1 MAKLTAPRGFDSRP
15 ESAGKPALPSFSAS
29 ALGAVLVFGATLAS
43 APVLSADERASATFQ
58 VAQNTANQPGL
69 AFNISAS
76 VAAMEERNRELEN
89 EVERLRAELADAQ
102 GLLNARSEDSQ
113 AEIEGLK
120 TQIADRESEM
130 AAARASVET
139 ARQDVAAARADLA
152 IRNQSIVQMDEALTK
167 TRTTLAE
174 RNRQIEEL
182 EAQIKITRAELE
194 TAGAGLAAANT
205 ELESRRKVMA
215 ELERDLTTT
224 RTERDELKTELAART
239 KALESELATRTSAF
253 ETELAERN
261 KALQTSESALQTS
274 RDELATRQQRIEEL
288 QAALATAQAA
298 VTSNTQ
304 RADKAEQGLESLRAE
319 VAERERL
326 RTEQERKVRIVETL
340 PPPPPEKP
348 FPVLRH
354 ELYEE
359 MRSALGNGSGAD
371 SIDQRFIMPADGV
384 FERGSDLFSEA
395 GLRNMRRI
403 AEAIKTAVPNFPRS
417 VDWILRVDA
426 HLDEQGSLNTRFSSK
441 QELTTARAQ
450 AIVGFLVDQ
459 GISAERLAGT
469 GYADNHPIDSRS
481 NTEAQQRNRRVELRL
496 AER

>member
-15 ESAGKPALPSFSAS
+15 EFAGKPALPSFSVS
-29 ALGAVLVFGATLAS
+29 ALGAVLVLGTTLAS
-43 APVLSADERASATFQ
+43 APALSADERASATFQ

-102 GLLNARSEDSQ
+102 GQLNARSEDSQ
-113 AEIEGLK
+113 AEIERLK

-130 AAARASVET
+130 ATARASVET
-139 ARQDVAAARADLA
+139 ARQDVSAARADLA

-182 EAQIKITRAELE
+182 EAQIKSTRAELE

-205 ELESRRKVMA
+205 ELESRRKLMA
-215 ELERDLTTT
+215 ELERDLTAT

-239 KALESELATRTSAF
+239 KALETD
-253 ETELAERN
+253 LAERN
-261 KALQTSESALQTS
+261 KALQTSEAALEAS
-274 RDELATRQQRIEEL
+274 RAELTARQQRIEEL
-288 QAALATAQAA
+288 QTALASAQAA

-403 AEAIKTAVPNFPRS
+403 AEALKTAAPKFPRS

-426 HLDEQGSLNTRFSSK
+426 HIDDQSPLNARFANK

-450 AIVGFLVDQ
+450 AVVGFFVDQ

-481 NTEAQQRNRRVELRL
+481 GTEAQQRNRRVELRL

>member
-15 ESAGKPALPSFSAS
+15 GFIGKPSLSATALSV
-29 ALGAVLVFGATLAS
+29 LLAVGGTLAS
-43 APVLSADERASATFQ
+43 APALSAEERANATFQ
-58 VAQNTANQPGL
+58 VAQNTATQPGL

-76 VAAMEERNRELEN
+76 VAAMEERNRELES

-102 GLLNARSEDSQ
+102 GKLNARSEDSQ
-113 AEIEGLK
+113 AEIDRLK
-120 TQIADRESEM
+120 TQLADRESEM

-174 RNRQIEEL
+174 RDRRI
-182 EAQIKITRAELE
+182 AELE
-194 TAGAGLAAANT
+194 TQLKTTST
-205 ELESRRKVMA
+205 ELESTQKNLTTASIELDERRKAMA
-215 ELERDLTTT
+215 ELERDLTAT
-224 RTERDELKTELAART
+224 RTERDELKTELATRS
-239 KALESELATRTSAF
+239 KAL
-253 ETELAERN
+253 ETELAARS
-261 KALQTSESALQTS
+261 KALEVSEASLKTNREELTTREQRIAELQTA
-274 RDELATRQQRIEEL
+274 LT
-288 QAALATAQAA
+288 AAQSDAI
-298 VTSNTQ
+298 SNTQ
-304 RADKAEQGLESLRAE
+304 RADKAEQDLEALRAE
-319 VAERERL
+319 VAERERI
-326 RTEQERKVRIVETL
+326 RTEQERQVRIVQTL

-354 ELYEE
+354 ELYEQ
-359 MRSALGNGSGAD
+359 MRAALGDGSGAD
-371 SIDQRFIMPADGV
+371 SIDQRFIMPADGL

-403 AEAIKTAVPNFPRS
+403 AEALKTAAPNFPRS

-426 HLDEQGSLNTRFSSK
+426 HVDEQSPLNTRFSSK

-450 AIVGFLVDQ
+450 AVVGFFVDQ
-459 GISAERLAGT
+459 GIAADRLAST
-469 GYADNHPIDSRS
+469 GYADNHPIDSRTGS
-481 NTEAQQRNRRVELRL
+481 EAQQRNRRVELRL

>member
-15 ESAGKPALPSFSAS
+15 GFIGKPSLSAT
-29 ALGAVLVFGATLAS
+29 ALGALLVVGGTLAS
-43 APVLSADERASATFQ
+43 TPALSAEERANATFQ
-58 VAQNTANQPGL
+58 VAQNTATQPGL

-102 GLLNARSEDSQ
+102 GKLNARSEDSQ
-113 AEIEGLK
+113 AEIERLK

-174 RNRQIEEL
+174 RDRRI
-182 EAQIKITRAELE
+182 AELE
-194 TAGAGLAAANT
+194 TQLKTTST
-205 ELESRRKVMA
+205 ELESTQNNLATASTELDERRKRVA
-215 ELERDLTTT
+215 ELERDLTAT
-224 RTERDELKTELAART
+224 RTERDGLKTELATRS
-239 KALESELATRTSAF
+239 KALEAELATRTSAF
-253 ETELAERN
+253 ETELAART
-261 KALQTSESALQTS
+261 KALEASEASLKTNREELTMREQRIAELQTA
-274 RDELATRQQRIEEL
+274 LT
-288 QAALATAQAA
+288 AAQSDA
-298 VTSNTQ
+298 TSNTQ
-304 RADKAEQGLESLRAE
+304 RADKAQQDLEALRAE
-319 VAERERL
+319 VAERERI
-326 RTEQERKVRIVETL
+326 RTEQERQVRIVQTL

-354 ELYEE
+354 ELYEQ
-359 MRSALGNGSGAD
+359 MRAALGDGSGAD
-371 SIDQRFIMPADGV
+371 SIDQRFIMPADGL

-403 AEAIKTAVPNFPRS
+403 AEALKTAAPNFPRS

-426 HLDEQGSLNTRFSSK
+426 HVDEQSPLNTRFSSK

-450 AIVGFLVDQ
+450 AVVGFFVDQ
-459 GISAERLAGT
+459 GIAADRLAST
-469 GYADNHPIDSRS
+469 GYADNHPIDSRTGS
-481 NTEAQQRNRRVELRL
+481 EAQQRNRRVELRL

>member
-15 ESAGKPALPSFSAS
+15 GFIGKPSLSAT
-29 ALGAVLVFGATLAS
+29 ALGVLLAVGGTLAS
-43 APVLSADERASATFQ
+43 APALSAEERANATFQ
-58 VAQNTANQPGL
+58 VAQNTATQPGL

-76 VAAMEERNRELEN
+76 VAAMEERNRELES

-102 GLLNARSEDSQ
+102 GKLNARSEDSQ
-113 AEIEGLK
+113 AEIDRLK
-120 TQIADRESEM
+120 TQLADRESEM

-174 RNRQIEEL
+174 RDRRI
-182 EAQIKITRAELE
+182 AELE
-194 TAGAGLAAANT
+194 TQLKTTST
-205 ELESRRKVMA
+205 ELESTQKNLTTASIELDERRKAMA
-215 ELERDLTTT
+215 ELERDLTAT
-224 RTERDELKTELAART
+224 RTERDELKTELATRS
-239 KALESELATRTSAF
+239 KAL
-253 ETELAERN
+253 ETELAARS
-261 KALQTSESALQTS
+261 KALEVSEASLKTNREELTTREQRIAELQTA
-274 RDELATRQQRIEEL
+274 LT
-288 QAALATAQAA
+288 AAQSDAI
-298 VTSNTQ
+298 SNTQ
-304 RADKAEQGLESLRAE
+304 RADKAEQDLEALRAE
-319 VAERERL
+319 VAERERI
-326 RTEQERKVRIVETL
+326 RTEQERQVRIVQTL

-354 ELYEE
+354 ELYEQ
-359 MRSALGNGSGAD
+359 MRAALGDGSGAD
-371 SIDQRFIMPADGV
+371 SIDQRFIMPADGL

-403 AEAIKTAVPNFPRS
+403 AEALKTAAPNFPRS

-426 HLDEQGSLNTRFSSK
+426 HVDEQSPLNTRFSSK

-450 AIVGFLVDQ
+450 AVVGFFVDQ
-459 GISAERLAGT
+459 GIAADRLAST
-469 GYADNHPIDSRS
+469 GYADNHPIDSRTGS
-481 NTEAQQRNRRVELRL
+481 EAQQRNRRVELRL